1 MSPGD
6 VPPNLAAFFRAASLV
21 ELQEKR
27 MMTVRGEDR
36 PLLLCSHEGK
46 LFALDNRCPHMGFPL
61 SKGSVQ
67 EGILTCH
74 WHHARFD
81 LRSGCTF
88 DLWADDA
95 PAFEVRV
102 NGDDIWVSRRPRQ
115 QLTPPSL
122 LRVYDVAWSTTSGW
136 CKRRILSRSWLAAS
150 RRTASSGKSPNLARK
165 ITGYGKTA

>member
-1 MSPGD
+1 MSPEND
-6 VPPNLAAFFRAASLV
+6 LLDFTEFFRVASLA
-21 ELQEKR
+21 ELQKER

-36 PLLLCSHEGK
+36 PLLLCLHEGK
-46 LFALDNRCPHMGFPL
+46 VFALDNRCPHMGFPL
-61 SKGSVQ
+61 GKGSLQ

-102 NGDDIWVSRRPRQ
+102 NGNDIWVSRRPRQ
-115 QLTPPSL
+115 QADSPFHFARLRRGLEQNIGLVQAKNIVAL
-122 LRVYDVAWSTTSGW
+122 LA
-136 CKRRILSRSWLAAS
+136 
-150 RRTASSGKSPNLARK
+150 
-165 ITGYGKTA
+165 